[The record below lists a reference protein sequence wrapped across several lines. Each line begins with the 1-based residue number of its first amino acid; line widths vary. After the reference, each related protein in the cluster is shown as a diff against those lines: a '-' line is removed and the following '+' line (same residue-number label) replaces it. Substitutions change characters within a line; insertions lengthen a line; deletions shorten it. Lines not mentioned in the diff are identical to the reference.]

1 MNHLILIFI
10 IQFANWNT
18 EINSSTYLEPISQ
31 KEELKKEAYL
41 ILNAKCNFCHTQK
54 KNRVIFTL
62 ENMDSLSTSIELQV
76 FINKKM
82 PKGRKNKLTLVDEAK
97 LKRWI
102 ESLKIP

>member
-1 MNHLILIFI
+1 MNHLILIL
-10 IQFANWNT
+10 FANWNT